1 MNAGIFVGLLL
12 VLIPVL
18 SLLVAGS
25 DLDDHDRRGWWPGVK
40 AR

>member
-1 MNAGIFVGLLL
+1 MNAGILVGLLL

-18 SLLVAGS
+18 SLFVASS